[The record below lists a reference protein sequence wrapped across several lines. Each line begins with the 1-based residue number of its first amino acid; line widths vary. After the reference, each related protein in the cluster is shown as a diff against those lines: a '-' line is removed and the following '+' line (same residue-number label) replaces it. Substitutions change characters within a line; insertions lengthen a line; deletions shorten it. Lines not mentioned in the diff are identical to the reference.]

1 MKSQFITV
9 LLLALSPSWL
19 LRAEQRPPHWSV
31 DLNKFGYF
39 TGQPGTASTLSSDD
53 AVAATDSYVAVAL
66 QNEEPAT
73 GPPKANAKPQSKLLL
88 LIFAAGSGKL
98 SATCGPWTINA
109 GFELRSTASGNFLL
123 HLTPLSETKPQRSE
137 SLVLLSPN
145 CEQLKQILL
154 QDQGTAKP
162 RLWQT
167 LQSPSRKTLVLIN
180 EQGEG
185 SHFELLD
192 LESLDSKSKWFEHDS
207 MAPKIIGVSDNGF
220 LGVPPGPKS
229 TVIESRPIADDYNY
243 YRTFDGPWQRLPYSN
258 CDSFLSDDTLIC
270 TSESTPEPWKV
281 SKTQIKAIRLDGT
294 VTFSATVSGAGYHVW
309 RNSDISVSSGGD
321 HFAFTLDFAGAG
333 WLWGT
338 LDMGPEHHSIY
349 VWSASRPEPSAK
361 IKLVNWLDHPVLGF
375 SFAPDGSWFAVLVDH
390 STLNIRPLESPK

>member
-1 MKSQFITV
+1 
-9 LLLALSPSWL
+9 
-19 LRAEQRPPHWSV
+19 
-31 DLNKFGYF
+31 
-39 TGQPGTASTLSSDD
+39 
-53 AVAATDSYVAVAL
+53 
-66 QNEEPAT
+66 
-73 GPPKANAKPQSKLLL
+73 
-88 LIFAAGSGKL
+88 
-98 SATCGPWTINA
+98 
-109 GFELRSTASGNFLL
+109 
-123 HLTPLSETKPQRSE
+123 
-137 SLVLLSPN
+137 
-145 CEQLKQILL
+145 
-154 QDQGTAKP
+154 
-162 RLWQT
+162 
-167 LQSPSRKTLVLIN
+167 
-180 EQGEG
+180 
-185 SHFELLD
+185 
-192 LESLDSKSKWFEHDS
+192 

-338 LDMGPEHHSIY
+338 LD
-349 VWSASRPEPSAK
+349 WDPSTIRSMFGLHRVPNLAQR
-361 IKLVNWLDHPVLGF
+361 
-375 SFAPDGSWFAVLVDH
+375 
-390 STLNIRPLESPK
+390 LNS